1 MPSSAF
7 PAKAG
12 TQTLTHHLESI
23 IWIPAFAGNAAER
36 VVDEHPHFQPSPPK
50 GAKGLDAHPQT
61 KTAAEVSLSGGSI

>member
-7 PAKAG
+7 PAEAG
-12 TQTLTHHLESI
+12 TQTLTHHLESM

-36 VVDEHPHFQPSPPK
+36 VVDEHPPHSQPSPPQ
-50 GAKGLDAHPQT
+50 GGKGLKT